1 MSKILVALAA
11 AASLAV
17 GLAAT
22 ATTANAQADYWNGG
36 WHVGGD
42 YYQPTDYG
50 YGYLSDYGQP
60 AGGYSAIATVAPVR
74 TVETIETV
82 RTIRPARIAR
92 RQIVTRQT
100 TISQVAYPRT
110 LYDYTG
116 PATAIAAPTYN
127 TAGYYN
133 ANAAR
138 PLYDY
143 AGPAT
148 AIAAP
153 TYNTAAGYNYG
164 AGYARPLYDYAGP
177 ATAVAAPVYNTPAYY
192 NYGAGY
198 ARPLYDT
205 VMPVVAQTVVATPV
219 SPAPFYRYVYQWNR
233 ILVVDPQTNLVVR
246 TLPR

>member
-82 RTIRPARIAR
+82 RTIRPARTAR

-110 LYDYTG
+110 LYDYAG
-116 PATAIAAPTYN
+116 PATAIAAPAYN

-133 ANAAR
+133 ANATR

-153 TYNTAAGYNYG
+153 PTVRATL
-164 AGYARPLYDYAGP
+164 ARCTTMQVRQRRLPLRFTIPRPITIMVRAML
-177 ATAVAAPVYNTPAYY
+177 ARSTTP
-192 NYGAGY
+192 
-198 ARPLYDT
+198 
-205 VMPVVAQTVVATPV
+205 
-219 SPAPFYRYVYQWNR
+219 
-233 ILVVDPQTNLVVR
+233 
-246 TLPR
+246 

>member
-1 MSKILVALAA
+1 MSKVWAVLAA
-11 AASLAV
+11 AGSLAV
-17 GLAAT
+17 GLAAMT
-22 ATTANAQADYWNGG
+22 TTANAQDYWNGG

-50 YGYLSDYGQP
+50 YGYLSDYGP
-60 AGGYSAIATVAPVR
+60 PVGGYSAIATVAPMR

-82 RTIRPARIAR
+82 RTIRPARAAH
-92 RQIVTRQT
+92 RQIVTRRT
-100 TISQVAYPRT
+100 IISQAAYPRT
-110 LYDYTG
+110 LYDYAG
-116 PATAIAAPTYN
+116 PATAIAAPAYN
-127 TAGYYN
+127 TTAYYN
-133 ANAAR
+133 ANATR

-153 TYNTAAGYNYG
+153 AYNTA
-164 AGYARPLYDYAGP
+164 
-177 ATAVAAPVYNTPAYY
+177 AYY

-205 VMPVVAQTVVATPV
+205 AGPATAIAAPAYNTAAYYNYGARYARPLYDTVTPIVAQTVVATPV
-219 SPAPFYRYVYQWNR
+219 SSAPFYRYVYQWNR
-233 ILVVDPQTNLVVR
+233 ILVVDPQTNFIVR

>member
-1 MSKILVALAA
+1 MSKILAALAA
-11 AASLAV
+11 AASLAA

-22 ATTANAQADYWNGG
+22 ATTANAQADSWNGG

-50 YGYLSDYGQP
+50 YGYLSDYGP
-60 AGGYSAIATVAPVR
+60 PVGGYSAIATVAPVR

-82 RTIRPARIAR
+82 RTIRPARTAR

-100 TISQVAYPRT
+100 TISQVTYPRT
-110 LYDYTG
+110 LYDYAG
-116 PATAIAAPTYN
+116 PATAIAAPAYN
-127 TAGYYN
+127 TAAYYN
-133 ANAAR
+133 ANATR

-153 TYNTAAGYNYG
+153 
-164 AGYARPLYDYAGP
+164 
-177 ATAVAAPVYNTPAYY
+177 VYSDAAYY
-192 NYGAGY
+192 NYGARY

-205 VMPVVAQTVVATPV
+205 ATPVVAQTVVATPV

-233 ILVVDPQTNLVVR
+233 ILVVDPQTNLIVR

>member
-110 LYDYTG
+110 LYDY
-116 PATAIAAPTYN
+116 
-127 TAGYYN
+127 
-133 ANAAR
+133 
-138 PLYDY
+138 

-153 TYNTAAGYNYG
+153 AYNTAA
-164 AGYARPLYDYAGP
+164 
-177 ATAVAAPVYNTPAYY
+177 YY
-192 NYGAGY
+192 NANATRAALRLCGSGNGDCRSGLQYRGRLQLWCGLRSPALRY
-198 ARPLYDT
+198 T

-219 SPAPFYRYVYQWNR
+219 SPAPFYRYVYRWNR
-233 ILVVDPQTNLVVR
+233 ILVVDPQTNLIVR